1 MPHKPCGCTVKF
13 MIMWLMYSS
22 VTIIDFLA
30 LLFAFIEYLLLICL
44 HILSQN
50 FIIGLLST
58 YLVNVL

>member
-1 MPHKPCGCTVKF
+1 